1 MGKTLILTGWGYHSY
16 AFAAAMV
23 LKRYPQA
30 DILGMSR
37 RHLPEYLEEV
47 NGYDEIIILGISLMG
62 DAERLAK
69 ALKLLKQNGIKVV
82 WLSSIDFPE
91 SIGDD
96 VRSNLESLVDGDD
109 VTDAVGTK
117 YGLDLHDFMELW
129 DENTSIGQKY
139 GEFIEAAGYFH
150 RNYQDDLAYPRVIRH
165 IAAKDDEKKWTDSER
180 QMIMHYRRYGHHEL
194 VGNSHA
200 MTDLKEK
207 INRIAVHDHA
217 RVLIL
222 GESGTGK
229 ETVAEQLHNKS
240 GRKEEPFI
248 AFNCASVSPT
258 LLESRFLG
266 HRKGAFTGADEDRA
280 GLFET
285 ANGGT
290 LFLDEIGE
298 LPLEAQGLLLRVLE
312 GGRFLRLGETKNET
326 EVDVRII
333 AATNRDLPAMVRD
346 GKFREDLFQR
356 LSVIQLRMPPLRE
369 HKEDIPAITRNFRK
383 LNKMAGQLSNAQCEV
398 LMEYDFPGN
407 VRELFN
413 LLERADVMNITDYK
427 QLIREHIDMNASL
440 RPKAEEEIPDNLEE
454 AIRLHVVH
462 VCEKYC
468 NNITKAANALGISR
482 NTVRKYLE

>member
-47 NGYDEIIILGISLMG
+47 NGYDEIIILGISLTG

-229 ETVAEQLHNKS
+229 ETVAEQLH
-240 GRKEEPFI
+240 
-248 AFNCASVSPT
+248 
-258 LLESRFLG
+258 
-266 HRKGAFTGADEDRA
+266 
-280 GLFET
+280 
-285 ANGGT
+285 
-290 LFLDEIGE
+290 
-298 LPLEAQGLLLRVLE
+298 
-312 GGRFLRLGETKNET
+312 
-326 EVDVRII
+326 
-333 AATNRDLPAMVRD
+333 
-346 GKFREDLFQR
+346 
-356 LSVIQLRMPPLRE
+356 
-369 HKEDIPAITRNFRK
+369 
-383 LNKMAGQLSNAQCEV
+383 
-398 LMEYDFPGN
+398 
-407 VRELFN
+407 
-413 LLERADVMNITDYK
+413 
-427 QLIREHIDMNASL
+427 
-440 RPKAEEEIPDNLEE
+440 
-454 AIRLHVVH
+454 
-462 VCEKYC
+462 
-468 NNITKAANALGISR
+468 
-482 NTVRKYLE
+482 